1 MQTEIIWRKQF
12 KQSSAFNITP
22 IADPFNPNCFYVG
35 GGAEDDYGRY
45 TRLRRLSFA
54 TGEEEAS
61 VSLKNNI
68 KEIYFTPDTQFIL
81 VLSDDYLLRIQRENL
96 LIIDIYDKNFPKTA
110 SCMAFNHQPI
120 FFLMNS
126 ADKNLFAFN
135 CIEGTKKRKVTKV
148 EGCLSLDFEDNDHLL
163 IYAPTAIQRYDLVK
177 DKIEILFNTVP
188 YRSILKDSKGN
199 IYMNLCDN
207 NRKLLSIIRKM
218 APDGTYKD
226 YDLTPFNI
234 KFDNFKLSKD
244 EKYLFLMDCYEKTN
258 TFCKFSLENNE
269 IASKFTL
276 PENER
281 LLMFFEQQQLILTK
295 EKDSFQMNF
304 IGRKIIKE

>member
-1 MQTEIIWRKQF
+1 MQTEIIWKKQF

-54 TGEEEAS
+54 TAEEEAS
-61 VSLKNNI
+61 ISLKNNI
-68 KEIYFTPDTQFIL
+68 KEIYFTPDAQFIL

-96 LIIDIYDKNFPKTA
+96 LITDMYDKNFPKTA
-110 SCMAFNHQPI
+110 SCIAFNHQPI

-126 ADKNLFAFN
+126 ADKSLFTFN

-148 EGCLSLDFEDNDHLL
+148 EGCLSLDFEDEEHLL

-177 DKIEILFNTVP
+177 DKIEILFNT
-188 YRSILKDSKGN
+188 D
-199 IYMNLCDN
+199 
-207 NRKLLSIIRKM
+207 NRKLLFIIRKM
-218 APDGTYKD
+218 APDGTYED
-226 YDLTPFNI
+226 YDLSPFNI

-244 EKYLFLMDCYEKTN
+244 EKHLFLMDCYEKTN

-276 PENER
+276 PKNEK

>member
-1 MQTEIIWRKQF
+1 MFFEDWRNKEKREIFIRVLLCKQKSF
-12 KQSSAFNITP
+12 G
-22 IADPFNPNCFYVG
+22 NCFYVR

-54 TGEEEAS
+54 KGEEEAS

-120 FFLMNS
+120 LFLMNS

-135 CIEGTKKRKVTKV
+135 CVEGTKKRKVTKV
-148 EGCLSLDFEDNDHLL
+148 EGCLSLDFEDDNHLL
-163 IYAPTAIQRYDLVK
+163 IYAPTAIQRYDLEK
-177 DKIEILFNTVP
+177 DKIEILFNTAP
-188 YRSILKDSKGN
+188 YRSIVKDSKGN
-199 IYMNLCDN
+199 IYMNLCNDE
-207 NRKLLSIIRKM
+207 RELLSIIRKM
-218 APDGTYKD
+218 APDSTYKD
-226 YDLTPFNI
+226 YDLSPFNI

-269 IASKFTL
+269 IASKFTF

>member
-1 MQTEIIWRKQF
+1 MQTEIIWKKQF

-22 IADPFNPNCFYVG
+22 IADPFNPNYFYVG
-35 GGAEDDYGRY
+35 GGAEDNYGKY

-96 LIIDIYDKNFPKTA
+96 LIIDIYDKNFPKTV

-126 ADKNLFAFN
+126 ADKSLFAFN
-135 CIEGTKKRKVTKV
+135 CVEGTKKRKVTK
-148 EGCLSLDFEDNDHLL
+148 
-163 IYAPTAIQRYDLVK
+163 
-177 DKIEILFNTVP
+177 
-188 YRSILKDSKGN
+188 
-199 IYMNLCDN
+199 
-207 NRKLLSIIRKM
+207 
-218 APDGTYKD
+218 
-226 YDLTPFNI
+226 
-234 KFDNFKLSKD
+234 
-244 EKYLFLMDCYEKTN
+244 
-258 TFCKFSLENNE
+258 
-269 IASKFTL
+269 IASKFTF